1 MLDERTIAIDVM
13 TMAKYTAVL
22 NLESA
27 LNMSD
32 PQARQA
38 HQRMSQDDAQVAD
51 QLHQILVQRGWD
63 QPLPANPQQTLQ
75 VAQQFA
81 AMPPA

>member
-1 MLDERTIAIDVM
+1 MLDERTIAVDAM

-38 HQRMSQDDAQVAD
+38 HQRMSQDDALVAN
-51 QLHQILVQRGWD
+51 QLHQFLVQRGWD
-63 QPLPANPQQTLQ
+63 QPLPAIPQQALQ

-81 AMPPA
+81 AMPPL